1 MIICA
6 LNVCGSMAVELAEK
20 EKSIRAAAEK
30 GKTMLRLHQAQI
42 AQRSQP
48 VVSNDRPVSG
58 PEAGDGSDNELA
70 PEEAPRV
77 LPQATV
83 NKLETA
89 EIPPVSLESG
99 TWIITSPLTGG
110 HQDASIERTR
120 RKDDPV
126 PGPESEKAAEP
137 EPPVQPL
144 DEWGLPSK
152 KNKKRKIAKPE
163 PGPEPVPEPV
173 PELAPEPETSK
184 ELLDDWWGRCHIEEE
199 EEYRL
204 EAARHSRARAR
215 GSRRAVVRGG
225 PRAGTDIEGTRV
237 ALCRLGAAHQKIE
250 EGQEEG
256 EECQATG
263 RRAGTCAGRGR

>member
-1 MIICA
+1 MSNDTWMVEFIQRRTEAAFNDAKTPPEPIERDEDDPSGNTLLAKLMIICA
-6 LNVCGSMAVELAEK
+6 LNVCGSMAVELVEK
-20 EKSIRAAAEK
+20 EKAIQAAAEK
-30 GKTMLRLHQAQI
+30 EKTMLRLHQAQI

-58 PEAGDGSDNELA
+58 PEAGDGSDYELA

-89 EIPPVSLESG
+89 EIPPVSPESD

-144 DEWGLPSK
+144 DE
-152 KNKKRKIAKPE
+152 
-163 PGPEPVPEPV
+163 
-173 PELAPEPETSK
+173 
-184 ELLDDWWGRCHIEEE
+184 
-199 EEYRL
+199 
-204 EAARHSRARAR
+204 
-215 GSRRAVVRGG
+215 
-225 PRAGTDIEGTRV
+225 
-237 ALCRLGAAHQKIE
+237 
-250 EGQEEG
+250 
-256 EECQATG
+256 
-263 RRAGTCAGRGR
+263 